1 MDGGGTMK
9 IPFAMV
15 GLTALNIGAALI
27 SLTQVA
33 QPTRADSQAD
43 ILRARGL
50 QIVDD
55 RGRVR
60 ASLAIL
66 PATTSEAGL
75 ASQETGLLRLI
86 TEKGRP
92 VVKIGASEQASG
104 VSIAGPTGSKD
115 TYAILGA
122 DATASS
128 LKLRSEDGREQV
140 IKP

>member
-1 MDGGGTMK
+1 MK
-9 IPFAMV
+9 IPFTMV
-15 GLTALNIGAALI
+15 GLTALNVVAAMI
-27 SLTQVA
+27 SITQVL
-33 QPTRADSQAD
+33 QPVRADSQVD

-60 ASLAIL
+60 ASLTVL
-66 PATTSEAGL
+66 PSTTSEAGL
-75 ASQETGLLRLI
+75 TSQETVLLRLI

-92 VVKIGASEQASG
+92 AVKIGASEHASG
-104 VSIAGPTGSKD
+104 VSIAGPTGTND
-115 TYAILGA
+115 TYAILAA

-128 LKLRSEDGREQV
+128 LRLRSEGGREQI

>member
-1 MDGGGTMK
+1 MK
-9 IPFAMV
+9 IPFTMV
-15 GLTALNIGAALI
+15 GLTALNVVAAMI
-27 SLTQVA
+27 SITQVL
-33 QPTRADSQAD
+33 QPVRADSQVD

-60 ASLAIL
+60 ASLTVL
-66 PATTSEAGL
+66 PSTTSEAGL
-75 ASQETGLLRLI
+75 TSQETVLLRLI

-92 VVKIGASEQASG
+92 AVKIGASEHASG
-104 VSIAGPTGSKD
+104 ISIAGPTGSND
-115 TYAILGA
+115 PYAILGT

-128 LKLRSEDGREQV
+128 LRLRSEGGREQI

>member
-1 MDGGGTMK
+1 MK
-9 IPFAMV
+9 ISFAMV
-15 GLTALNIGAALI
+15 GLTALNIGAVLI
-27 SLTQVA
+27 SITQVL
-33 QPTRADSQAD
+33 QPARADSQAD

-60 ASLAIL
+60 ASLTVL
-66 PATTSEAGL
+66 PATTSEAGVT
-75 ASQETGLLRLI
+75 SQETVLLRLI
-86 TEKGRP
+86 TENGRP
-92 VVKIGASEQASG
+92 AVKIGASERASG
-104 VSIAGPTGSKD
+104 VSIAGPTGTKD

-128 LKLRSEDGREQV
+128 LKLRSEGGREQI

>member
-1 MDGGGTMK
+1 MK
-9 IPFAMV
+9 IPFTMV
-15 GLTALNIGAALI
+15 GLTALHVVAAMI
-27 SLTQVA
+27 SITQVLHPA
-33 QPTRADSQAD
+33 RADSQVD

-60 ASLAIL
+60 ASLTVL
-66 PATTSEAGL
+66 PSTTSEAGL
-75 ASQETGLLRLI
+75 TSQETVLLRLI

-92 VVKIGASEQASG
+92 AVKIGASEHASG
-104 VSIAGPTGSKD
+104 ISIAGPTGSND
-115 TYAILGA
+115 TYAILGT

-128 LKLRSEDGREQV
+128 LRLRSEDGREQI